1 VGVLLAVSGRTEQ
14 AARKGLLLT
23 EMPEKHTPGAK
34 ARIDSI
40 AVMSG
45 INPGPTAR
53 TSFLAACGTNKFVP
67 FQGCES
73 L

>member
-1 VGVLLAVSGRTEQ
+1 VNLLMMHS
-14 AARKGLLLT
+14 
-23 EMPEKHTPGAK
+23 PWAK
-34 ARIDSI
+34 ALLDSI

-53 TSFLAACGTNKFVP
+53 TSFSATCKAHADFLALAAHDPPTGRVP
-67 FQGCES
+67 RSCFFKNADFSEV